1 MRSFGS
7 VFALPFLAVCISST
21 FGSSA
26 EPVAPLP
33 TPQVSTVRTTPT
45 AWDKEAAAKFLD
57 DRMDMWFQKA
67 RKLQT
72 GQGTTT
78 CVSCHT
84 VVPYAL
90 ARPALRKAVGVSQPT
105 PQEARLLEETLR
117 RVDTYGSHELLVN
130 DKAEQSRGT
139 EAVLNLLILSG
150 EDARRNR
157 LAPSGPTRKALEE
170 LWEAQRAD
178 GAWNWVDTG
187 LEPYESSDS
196 IYYGAALA
204 AMAVGLVP
212 DYGSVGGIN
221 GAGGMSKL
229 RAYLNTKYADQNLYS
244 RVWMLLASSR
254 LSGLLS
260 REQIS
265 ALAVS
270 LEGKQNADGGWSL
283 YSLGPWTWSGASPPY
298 EPKGKLDLAL
308 LSESDGYATGLI
320 TYALRQAGLPA
331 DHPIL
336 TKATAWLQAKQQECQ
351 IDQNRWKCWRTYSL
365 NHDQEHGGGE
375 GEPWRRMFM
384 SEAATAFATLALL
397 PSD

>member
-1 MRSFGS
+1 M
-7 VFALPFLAVCISST
+7 
-21 FGSSA
+21 
-26 EPVAPLP
+26 
-33 TPQVSTVRTTPT
+33 PQVSTVRNTPT
-45 AWDKEAAAKFLD
+45 AWDKEAAAKYLD
-57 DRMDMWFQKA
+57 DRMDLWFDKA
-67 RKLQT
+67 KKLQT

-90 ARPALRKAVGVSQPT
+90 ARPALRKATGMTQPT
-105 PQEARLLEETLR
+105 PQEAKLLDETLR
-117 RVDTYGSHELLVN
+117 RVGTYGSHEPLVK

-150 EDARRNR
+150 EDARQNR
-157 LAPSGPTRKALEE
+157 LAPSGPTRRALEE

-178 GAWNWVDTG
+178 GAWNWVDAG

-196 IYYGAALA
+196 VYYGAALA
-204 AMAVGLVP
+204 AIAVGLVP

-298 EPKGKLDLAL
+298 EPKGKPDLAL
-308 LSESDGYATGLI
+308 LARSDGYATGLI
-320 TYALRQAGLPA
+320 TYAFRQGGLPA

-336 TKATAWLQAKQQECQ
+336 TKATAWLQANQQECQ
-351 IDQNRWKCWRTYSL
+351 INQNRWKCWRTYSL

-384 SEAATAFATLALL
+384 SEAATAFAALALL

>member
-1 MRSFGS
+1 MKSFRS
-7 VFALPFLAVCISST
+7 VFALPFLAVCA
-21 FGSSA
+21 SSA
-26 EPVAPLP
+26 LAASADPVPSQP
-33 TPQVSTVRTTPT
+33 TPQASTNRTTPT
-45 AWDKEAAAKFLD
+45 AWDKAAAAKFLD

-90 ARPALRKAVGVSQPT
+90 ARPALRKAVGVTQPT

-117 RVDTYGSHELLVN
+117 RVDTYGSHEPLLK

-150 EDARRNR
+150 EDARQNR

-170 LWEAQRAD
+170 LWEEQRAD
-178 GAWNWVDTG
+178 GAWHWVDAG
-187 LEPYESSDS
+187 LEPYEASDS

-204 AMAVGLVP
+204 AIAVGLVP

-265 ALAVS
+265 VLAAS

-283 YSLGPWTWSGASPPY
+283 YSLGPWTWSKASPPF
-298 EPKGKLDLAL
+298 EPKGKPDVAL
-308 LSESDGYATGLI
+308 LSKSDGYVTGLI

-331 DHPIL
+331 DNPSL
-336 TKATAWLQAKQQECQ
+336 KRATVWLEANQRECQ
-351 IDQNRWKCWRTYSL
+351 IDQSRWNCWRAYSL
-365 NHDQEHGGGE
+365 NHDQEHGGEE

-384 SEAATAFATLALL
+384 SEGATAFAALALL